1 MTISSRFSIFLPMAF
16 PSRFLKIILHSS
28 SSVIIFL
35 PHTWCI
41 LFSLFFF
48 QKAHKGFIQFSSSSC
63 PSLALKNFVWLCVLM
78 VTVCGVMGRA
88 LGTRTHSATRRWG
101 TLTNHF
107 TFVSLGFLTFP
118 CPSLAPYSHPS
129 YEVINV
135 SMIKFLSL
143 AAQRPE

>member
-16 PSRFLKIILHSS
+16 PSHFLKIILRSS

-48 QKAHKGFIQFSSSSC
+48 QKAHKGFIQFSSC
-63 PSLALKNFVWLCVLM
+63 PSLVLKKFVWLCVLM
-78 VTVCGVMGRA
+78 VRVCGVMGRA
-88 LGTRTHSATRRWG
+88 LGARTHSATCRWG

-107 TFVSLGFLTFP
+107 RFVSLGFLMFP

-135 SMIKFLSL
+135 SMIKCLSL